1 MSVACRQH
9 DPRPASN
16 GRRPSPREGP
26 ALRIVPKAELDLD
39 RYTGEVTKAVA
50 FVAKTFRVSAG
61 EAEELESDVWVRL
74 LDRDARVMRSFR
86 GRARI
91 GTYLVKI
98 ARNLLLDRRNK
109 EWGRWRPSAAAR
121 RTGAVGEA
129 LDRLLSR
136 DGWSL
141 DAAEQSLKC
150 AGMVPKGV
158 SLNSLAAVL
167 PVRQKRTFVDVD
179 VLKSI
184 ASNVQEQPGSCGLE
198 RVRAAGS
205 LQRALDSALG
215 TLSAADRQLLA
226 WRFVDGLTI
235 SAIAPLVRMEARTLY
250 RRFEKLMFQLRHQM
264 EAAGVESA
272 IVRSMLSETMHGL
285 ECDLRVPRSLATP
298 LERKLA

>member
-1 MSVACRQH
+1 MSVACVQH
-9 DPRPASN
+9 DPRPALN
-16 GRRPSPREGP
+16 GRRPSSSERP

-50 FVAKTFRVSAG
+50 FVAKTFRLSAG
-61 EAEELESDVWVRL
+61 EAEELESDMWVRL
-74 LDRDARVMRSFR
+74 LDREARVLRSFR

-150 AGMVPKGV
+150 SGMVPKGV

-167 PVRQKRTFVDVD
+167 PVRQKRMFVDVD

-184 ASNVQEQPGSCGLE
+184 ASNVQEQPGSCSLE
-198 RVRAAGS
+198 RVRAAGG
-205 LQRALDSALG
+205 LQRALDSVLG
-215 TLSAADRQLLA
+215 TLSAADRQLVA

-235 SAIAPLVRMEARTLY
+235 AAIAPLVRVEARTLY
-250 RRFEKLMFQLRHQM
+250 RTFREAPVSASASDGSSGCGFRHR
-264 EAAGVESA
+264 
-272 IVRSMLSETMHGL
+272 RSMLSETMHGL
-285 ECDLRVPRSLATP
+285 ECDLRGPRPMATRF
-298 LERKLA
+298 ERKLA

>member
-1 MSVACRQH
+1 
-9 DPRPASN
+9 
-16 GRRPSPREGP
+16 
-26 ALRIVPKAELDLD
+26 
-39 RYTGEVTKAVA
+39 
-50 FVAKTFRVSAG
+50 
-61 EAEELESDVWVRL
+61 
-74 LDRDARVMRSFR
+74 
-86 GRARI
+86 
-91 GTYLVKI
+91 
-98 ARNLLLDRRNK
+98 
-109 EWGRWRPSAAAR
+109 
-121 RTGAVGEA
+121 
-129 LDRLLSR
+129 
-136 DGWSL
+136 
-141 DAAEQSLKC
+141 
-150 AGMVPKGV
+150 MVPKGV

-264 EAAGVESA
+264 EAAGVDSA